1 MHPLTQPQENKGQGL
16 RLSEVQETA
25 LKCMHSWITGGCQRW
40 RGAFLMQGCVCHG
53 LTVAQKDVIARKMA
67 ERNSGGVR
75 DVLVKGSSIQA
86 KGLGYVDQKV
96 VAE

>member
-1 MHPLTQPQENKGQGL
+1 MPAMT
-16 RLSEVQETA
+16 R
-25 LKCMHSWITGGCQRW
+25 R
-40 RGAFLMQGCVCHG
+40 FLMEGFMCHG
-53 LTVAQKDVIARKMA
+53 LNVAQKDVIARKMA